1 MTRRGFGRVSQ
12 PMRISLAWHNT
23 LQNKKRTFAA
33 VAGITFSV
41 LLVFMQLGFLQTAKT
56 NSTIV
61 YNYFQ
66 FDLLIASSR
75 FEAME
80 SADWFD
86 SARLLQARVVPG
98 VQDVAAL
105 DYSRAR
111 WRDPENKNRGSSC
124 MLLGYDLNPVF
135 VPEAHRASL
144 PALMGRDTVMLDRF
158 SHPDYGA
165 QRIGKEV
172 TLENRPVTLAALYEM
187 GVGFQAEGT
196 VITSLDTF
204 IAVSRLGGRAVTFG
218 LVKIAPGLNPD
229 EMRTRLAATLPKDV
243 VVFTKAALIARER
256 DYYVNVKPI
265 GIMFRAGAFV
275 AFCVG
280 GVILYQVL
288 ASEISNRLRE
298 LATLKA
304 VGFTVMYVYGVGVQQ
319 ALLFAGMSY
328 GPAFLFS
335 LITFRLV
342 YWASHIPMFMT
353 WNLALV
359 VLGLSVAMT
368 SVSSLLALQKVKR
381 ADPADLF

>member
-1 MTRRGFGRVSQ
+1 
-12 PMRISLAWHNT
+12 MRISLAWHNT

-61 YNYFQ
+61 YNYFD
-66 FDLLIASSR
+66 FDLMIVSSR

-105 DYSRAR
+105 DYGRAR

-124 MLLGYDLNPVF
+124 MMLGYDLNPNF
-135 VPEAHRASL
+135 LPEAHRAGL
-144 PALMGRDTVMLDRF
+144 VPLMGRDTVMLDRF
-158 SHPDYGA
+158 SHPDYGS
-165 QRIGKEV
+165 QRIGKEA
-172 TLENRPVTLAALYEM
+172 TLENRPVTLASTYEM

-196 VITSLDTF
+196 VICSIDTF
-204 IAVSRLGGRAVTFG
+204 MSIRRQGGRAVGFG
-218 LVKIAPGLNPD
+218 MVKAASGVDVNKLRSDLV
-229 EMRTRLAATLPKDV
+229 AALPNDV
-243 VVFTKAALIARER
+243 IVFTKAALIARER

-328 GPAFLFS
+328 GPAFIFS
-335 LITFRLV
+335 LITFKLV

-368 SVSSLLALQKVKR
+368 SVSSVLALQKVKR

>member
-1 MTRRGFGRVSQ
+1 
-12 PMRISLAWHNT
+12 MRIFLAWHNT
-23 LQNKKRTFAA
+23 LQNKKRSGAA
-33 VAGITFSV
+33 VAGITFAV

-66 FDLLIASSR
+66 FDLIIVSTR
-75 FEAME
+75 FEALE
-80 SADWFD
+80 AADYFD
-86 SARLLQARVVPG
+86 SSRLLQARVVPG
-98 VQDVAAL
+98 VRDVSTL
-105 DYSRAR
+105 DVSRGR
-111 WRDPENKNRGSSC
+111 WRDPENNNLGSSC
-124 MLLGYDLNPVF
+124 MMLGFDLNPAF
-135 VPEAHRASL
+135 VPAEHRALL
-144 PALMGRDTVMLDRF
+144 PALTPRDTVMLDRF
-158 SHPDYGA
+158 SHPDYGS
-165 QRIGKEV
+165 QRIGREA

-196 VITSLDTF
+196 IITSLDTYLT
-204 IAVSRLGGRAVTFG
+204 IRRQQARHVIFG
-218 LVKIAPGLNPD
+218 LVQITPDSNPA
-229 EMRTRLAATLPKDV
+229 EVKQRLMAALPDDV
-243 VVFTKAALIARER
+243 IVFTKDELVFRER
-256 DYYVNVKPI
+256 NYYVNVKPI

-304 VGFTVMYVYGVGVQQ
+304 VGFTDFYVYGVGIQQ
-319 ALLFAGMSY
+319 ALLFAAMSY
-328 GPAFLFS
+328 GPAFVFS

-353 WNLALV
+353 WSLALT

-368 SVSSLLALQKVKR
+368 TVSSVLALQKVKR

>member
-1 MTRRGFGRVSQ
+1 
-12 PMRISLAWHNT
+12 MRIFLAWHNT
-23 LQNKKRTFAA
+23 LQNKKRSLAA
-33 VAGITFSV
+33 IAGITFSV
-41 LLVFMQLGFLQTAKT
+41 LLVFMQLGFLQTART

-61 YNYFQ
+61 YNYFD
-66 FDLLIASSR
+66 FDLIITSTR
-75 FEAME
+75 FEALE
-80 SADWFD
+80 TAGWFD
-86 SARLLQARVVPG
+86 KARLLQAGVIPG
-98 VQDVAAL
+98 VQTVATLNYA
-105 DYSRAR
+105 RTR

-124 MLLGYDLNPVF
+124 MMLGYDLNPAF
-135 VPEAHRASL
+135 VRDPAHRA
-144 PALMGRDTVMLDRF
+144 ALAAIGQKDTVMLDRS

-172 TLENRPVTLAALYEM
+172 TIENRPVTIASLYDM
-187 GVGFQAEGT
+187 GVGFQAEGS
-196 VITSLDTF
+196 VVVNLDTF
-204 IAVSRLGGRAVTFG
+204 QSIRRQEDRDICFG
-218 LVKIAPGLNPD
+218 LVKVAPGVSPA
-229 EMRTRLAATLPKDV
+229 EVKARLVAALPRDV
-243 VVFTKAALIARER
+243 VVFTKPELVTRES

-328 GPAFLFS
+328 GPAFVFS

-353 WNLALV
+353 WSLALI

-368 SVSSLLALQKVKR
+368 SVSSVLALQKVKR

>member
-1 MTRRGFGRVSQ
+1 
-12 PMRISLAWHNT
+12 MRIFLAWHNT
-23 LQNKKRTFAA
+23 LQNKKRSGAA
-33 VAGITFSV
+33 VAGITFAV

-66 FDLLIASSR
+66 FDLIIVSTR
-75 FEAME
+75 FEALE
-80 SADWFD
+80 AADYFD
-86 SARLLQARVVPG
+86 SSRLLQARVVPG
-98 VQDVAAL
+98 VRDVSTL
-105 DYSRAR
+105 DVSRGR
-111 WRDPENKNRGSSC
+111 WRDPENNNLGSSC
-124 MLLGYDLNPVF
+124 MMLGFDLNPAF
-135 VPEAHRASL
+135 VPEEHRALL
-144 PALMGRDTVMLDRF
+144 PALTPRDTVMLDRF
-158 SHPDYGA
+158 SHPDYGS
-165 QRIGKEV
+165 QRIGREA

-196 VITSLDTF
+196 IITSLDTYLT
-204 IAVSRLGGRAVTFG
+204 IRRQQARHVIFG
-218 LVKIAPGLNPD
+218 LVQVTPDSNPA
-229 EMRTRLAATLPKDV
+229 EVKQRLMAALPDDV
-243 VVFTKAALIARER
+243 IVFTKDELVFRER
-256 DYYVNVKPI
+256 NYYVNVKPI

-304 VGFTVMYVYGVGVQQ
+304 VGFTDFYVYGVGIQQ
-319 ALLFAGMSY
+319 ALLFAAMSY
-328 GPAFLFS
+328 GPAFVFS

-353 WNLALV
+353 WSLALT

-368 SVSSLLALQKVKR
+368 TVSSVLALQKVKR

>member
-1 MTRRGFGRVSQ
+1 
-12 PMRISLAWHNT
+12 MRIFLAWHNT
-23 LQNKKRTFAA
+23 LQNKKRSGAA
-33 VAGITFSV
+33 VAGITFAV

-66 FDLLIASSR
+66 FDLIIVSTR
-75 FEAME
+75 FEALE
-80 SADWFD
+80 AADYFD
-86 SARLLQARVVPG
+86 SSRLLQARVVPG
-98 VQDVAAL
+98 VRDVSTL
-105 DYSRAR
+105 DVSRGR
-111 WRDPENKNRGSSC
+111 WRDPENNNLGSSC
-124 MLLGYDLNPVF
+124 MMLGFDLNPAF
-135 VPEAHRASL
+135 VPEEHRALL
-144 PALMGRDTVMLDRF
+144 PALTPRDTVMLDRF
-158 SHPDYGA
+158 SHPDYGS
-165 QRIGKEV
+165 QRIGREA

-196 VITSLDTF
+196 IITSLDTYLT
-204 IAVSRLGGRAVTFG
+204 IRRQQARHVIFG
-218 LVKIAPGLNPD
+218 LVQITPDSNPA
-229 EMRTRLAATLPKDV
+229 EVKQRLMAALPDDV
-243 VVFTKAALIARER
+243 IVFTKDELVFRER
-256 DYYVNVKPI
+256 NYYVNVKPI

-304 VGFTVMYVYGVGVQQ
+304 VGFTDFYVYGVGIQQ
-319 ALLFAGMSY
+319 ALLFAAMSY
-328 GPAFLFS
+328 GPAFVFS

-353 WNLALV
+353 WSLALT

-368 SVSSLLALQKVKR
+368 TVSSVLALQKVKR

>member
-1 MTRRGFGRVSQ
+1 
-12 PMRISLAWHNT
+12 MRISLAWYNT

-41 LLVFMQLGFLQTAKT
+41 LLVFMQLGFLQTART

-61 YNYFQ
+61 YNYFD
-66 FDLLIASSR
+66 FDLVIVSAR
-75 FEAME
+75 FESLE
-80 SADWFD
+80 SAYLFD
-86 SARLLQARVVPG
+86 SARVLQARVVPG
-98 VQDVAAL
+98 VAEAGVL
-105 DYSRAR
+105 NYGRSR
-111 WRDPENKNRGSSC
+111 WRDPENNNKGSSC
-124 MLLGYDLNPVF
+124 MMIGFDLNPAF
-135 VPEAHRASL
+135 IPVPAARVLL
-144 PALMGRDTVMLDRF
+144 PRLTQRDNVMLDSF

-172 TLENRPVTLAALYEM
+172 TLERHPVTIAAIYDM
-187 GVGFQAEGT
+187 GVGFQAEGS
-196 VITSLDTF
+196 VIVSVETFASIRRQSTRDT
-204 IAVSRLGGRAVTFG
+204 TFG
-218 LVKIAPGLNPD
+218 LIKAQPGTDLL
-229 EMRTRLAATLPKDV
+229 ELKKRLSLALPKDV
-243 VVFTKAALIARER
+243 ILFTKNELVERER
-256 DYYVNVKPI
+256 NYYVNVKPI

-304 VGFTVMYVYGVGVQQ
+304 VGFTVAYVYGVGVQQ
-319 ALLFAGMSY
+319 ALLFASMSY
-328 GPAFLFS
+328 GPAFIFS

-353 WNLALV
+353 WSLALT
-359 VLGLSVAMT
+359 VLGLSVTMT
-368 SVSSLLALQKVKR
+368 SVSSVLALQKVKR

>member
-1 MTRRGFGRVSQ
+1 
-12 PMRISLAWHNT
+12 MRIFLAWHNT
-23 LQNKKRTFAA
+23 LQNKKRSGAA
-33 VAGITFSV
+33 VAGITFAV

-66 FDLLIASSR
+66 FDLIIVSTR
-75 FEAME
+75 FEALE
-80 SADWFD
+80 AADYFD
-86 SARLLQARVVPG
+86 SSRLLQARVVPG
-98 VQDVAAL
+98 VRDVSTL
-105 DYSRAR
+105 DVSRGR
-111 WRDPENKNRGSSC
+111 WRDPENNNLGSSC
-124 MLLGYDLNPVF
+124 MMLGFDLNPAF
-135 VPEAHRASL
+135 VPEEHRALL
-144 PALMGRDTVMLDRF
+144 PALTPRDTVMLDRF
-158 SHPDYGA
+158 SHPDYGS
-165 QRIGKEV
+165 QRIGREA

-196 VITSLDTF
+196 IITSLDTYLT
-204 IAVSRLGGRAVTFG
+204 IRRQQARHVIFG
-218 LVKIAPGLNPD
+218 LVQITSDSNPA
-229 EMRTRLAATLPKDV
+229 EVKQRLMAALPDDV
-243 VVFTKAALIARER
+243 IVFTKDELVFRER
-256 DYYVNVKPI
+256 NYYVNVKPI

-304 VGFTVMYVYGVGVQQ
+304 VGFTDFYVYGVGIQQ
-319 ALLFAGMSY
+319 ALLFAAMSY
-328 GPAFLFS
+328 GPAFVFS

-353 WNLALV
+353 WSLALT

-368 SVSSLLALQKVKR
+368 TVSSVLALQKVKR